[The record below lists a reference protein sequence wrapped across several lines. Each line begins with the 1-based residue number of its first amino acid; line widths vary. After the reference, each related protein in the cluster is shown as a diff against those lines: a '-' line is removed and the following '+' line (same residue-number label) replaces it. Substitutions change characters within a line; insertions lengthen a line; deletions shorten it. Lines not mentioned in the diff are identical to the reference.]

1 MMKSTKTVLAAGMLA
16 VVFAAPLVA
25 QDTVDPAIMTCKDYL
40 ALDAAAM
47 MAATTAFRTDPMAG
61 SMLGDISDDE
71 AMTKLMAGCE
81 GMPSMT
87 LMDSMHMKM

>member
-1 MMKSTKTVLAAGMLA
+1 MKSTKTALAAGILA
-16 VVFAAPLVA
+16 VVFTAPLAA
-25 QDTVDPAIMTCKDYL
+25 QDAVDPAKMTCKDYL
-40 ALDAAAM
+40 ALDAEAM
-47 MAATTAFRTDPMAG
+47 MAATKTFRADPMAA

>member
-1 MMKSTKTVLAAGMLA
+1 MKSTKTALAAGILA
-16 VVFAAPLVA
+16 VVFTAPLAA
-25 QDTVDPAIMTCKDYL
+25 QDAVDPAKMTCKDYL
-40 ALDAAAM
+40 ALDAQAM

-61 SMLGDISDDE
+61 AMLGDISDEE
-71 AMTKLMAGCE
+71 AMMKIMADCE

>member
-1 MMKSTKTVLAAGMLA
+1 MKSMKTAFAAGMLA
-16 VVFAAPLVA
+16 VVFAAPLAA
-25 QDTVDPAIMTCKDYL
+25 QDAVDPAKMTCEDYL
-40 ALDAAAM
+40 VLDAEAM
-47 MAATTAFRTDPMAG
+47 VAATKAFRVDPMAG

-87 LMDSMHMKM
+87 LMDGMHMKM

>member
-1 MMKSTKTVLAAGMLA
+1 MKSTKTAFAAGMLA
-16 VVFAAPLVA
+16 VVFAAPLAA
-25 QDTVDPAIMTCKDYL
+25 QDAVDPAKMTCEDYL

-47 MAATTAFRTDPMAG
+47 MAATTAFRADPMAG
-61 SMLGDISDDE
+61 SMLGDIISDDE
-71 AMTKLMAGCE
+71 AMMKIMADCE